1 MSERRKSIGK
11 RLSGTFTNIF
21 SKKKPEEEEFDIE
34 KFESKDHL
42 SDEEEEGG
50 NATCSHQWRPY
61 KKVFLMCTECDK
73 VRELTEEEKKK
84 QSGKKK

>member
-21 SKKKPEEEEFDIE
+21 SKKKP
-34 KFESKDHL
+34 
-42 SDEEEEGG
+42 EEEGG